1 MQPLLGVLALTA
13 AWMSEPRQ
21 STQDS
26 VTLAITDIAVVDV
39 VRGVALSHQTVLIS
53 GNRIVAIGAASD
65 TRAPRG
71 ARSLNARG
79 KFLIPGLWD
88 MHSHVT
94 MFGRTSLALYL
105 TQGVTGIRDMGAE
118 RFAAAKA
125 WRDSIA
131 AGQLLG
137 PRMRIASPIVEN
149 QRWLAAVKRMGEA
162 AGTPW
167 RMYERYGPA
176 SADEAVHW
184 VDSVVAL
191 GADHIKV
198 RNWPSPE
205 ISRAIVD
212 RARERGLQVVG
223 HGNEPFP
230 RTGVATL
237 EHGIWPPLQGSD
249 ATRDSLWRQLA
260 ANGVAMVPTLVTW
273 PIRLDPPDTVMA
285 KLNTGR
291 IPELQYVA
299 RQTREQWRDQ
309 MLELKQENPLDWKTI
324 YRGEMRNAAEMHRAG
339 MTLLAGTDIGAP
351 LLVPGFSLH
360 DELDL
365 LVSQAG
371 MTPVQALQAATILP
385 ARVMGLADSLSSV
398 TVGKVADLIVLDANP
413 LAAIGNTRRIHAVIT
428 NGRLLTRGDLDHMLA
443 AAEAAATAQA
453 TSYPL
458 ESAAGLRLYNV
469 VAEPATLQGKKGLR
483 LTLAP
488 GVPTGPAF
496 ARMEGLEFSD
506 GVIEVEVAGAPAPGA
521 PEGARGFVGIAFRLL
536 DDERTYDAF
545 YLRPTN
551 GRVEDQERRNHATQ
565 YISQP
570 DWTWSR
576 LRQETPGKYESYVD
590 LVPGEWT
597 KIRIEVRGDRARLFV
612 HDNSQPTLVVNDVK
626 SGVHAKG
633 AVALW
638 LDTGTIAHFRNL
650 VVTAEAD
657 TTRPQ

>member
-1 MQPLLGVLALTA
+1 MRPFLGVLALA
-13 AWMSEPRQ
+13 AASMSEPRQ

-26 VTLAITDIAVVDV
+26 VTLAITDVAVVDV
-39 VRGVALSHQTVLIS
+39 VRGVTLSKQTVLIS
-53 GNRIVAIGAASD
+53 GSRIVAMGAASN
-65 TRAPRG
+65 TRVPRG
-71 ARSLNARG
+71 AQSLNAAG

-94 MFGRTSLALYL
+94 AFGRTSLALYL
-105 TQGVTGIRDMGAE
+105 SQGVTGIRDMGAE
-118 RFAAAKA
+118 RFADAKA

-149 QRWLAAVKRMGEA
+149 QRWLAMVKRMGEA

-167 RMYERYGPA
+167 RLYERYGPT
-176 SADEAVHW
+176 SADEAVRW

-198 RNWPSPE
+198 RNWPSSE

-249 ATRDSLWRQLA
+249 AARDSLWRQPA

-273 PIRLDPPDTVMA
+273 PIRLDPPDTIIA
-285 KLNTGR
+285 KLNAGR
-291 IPELQYVA
+291 ITGLRYVP

-309 MLELKQENPLDWKTI
+309 LSELKQEDPMDWTTI

-339 MTLLAGTDIGAP
+339 ITLLAGTDIGAP
-351 LLVPGFSLH
+351 LLLPGFSLH

-371 MTPVQALQAATILP
+371 MTPLQALQAATIRS

-398 TVGKVADLIVLDANP
+398 TVGKIADLVVLDADP
-413 LAAIGNTRRIHAVIT
+413 LAAIGNARRIHAVIA
-428 NGRLLTRGDLDHMLA
+428 NGRLLTRGALDRMLA
-443 AAEAAATAQA
+443 TAEAEASAQA
-453 TSYPL
+453 THYPL
-458 ESAAGLRLYNV
+458 ESPVGLRLYNV
-469 VAEPATLQGKKGLR
+469 VAEPATLHGKRGLQ

-488 GVPTGPAF
+488 GVRTGPVF
-496 ARMEGLEFSD
+496 ARIEGLDFSN

-536 DDERTYDAF
+536 EDDRTYDAF

-551 GRVEDQERRNHATQ
+551 GRAEDQERRNHATQ

-576 LRQETPGKYESYVD
+576 LRQETPGKYEAYVD
-590 LVPGEWT
+590 LLPDRWT
-597 KIRIEVRGDRARLFV
+597 KIRIEVRGERARLYV
-612 HDNSQPTLVVNDVK
+612 HDQQQPAPIVHDVK
-626 SGVHAKG
+626 SGANRKG

-638 LDTGTIAHFRNL
+638 IGTGTVAHFRNL
-650 VVTAEAD
+650 IVTPESDSAR
-657 TTRPQ
+657 TK

>member
-1 MQPLLGVLALTA
+1 MRPLLGVLALTA
-13 AWMSEPRQ
+13 ASMSVLRQ
-21 STQDS
+21 STQVS
-26 VTLAITDIAVVDV
+26 ATLAISNVAVVDV
-39 VRGVALSHQTVLIS
+39 ARGVLLSNQTVLIS
-53 GNRIVAIGAASD
+53 GNRIVAIGPASKTLA
-65 TRAPRG
+65 TRSAQ
-71 ARSLNARG
+71 SLNATG

-94 MFGRTSLALYL
+94 AFGRTSLALYL

-118 RFAAAKA
+118 RFAVAKA

-167 RMYERYGPA
+167 RLYERYGPA
-176 SADEAVHW
+176 SADEAVRW

-237 EHGIWPPLQGSD
+237 EHGIWPPVQS
-249 ATRDSLWRQLA
+249 AAARDSLWRQLV

-273 PIRLDPPDTVMA
+273 PIRLDPPDTIIA
-285 KLNTGR
+285 ELNAGR
-291 IPELQYVA
+291 ISGLRYVPSET
-299 RQTREQWRDQ
+299 RQEWRDQ
-309 MLELKQENPLDWKTI
+309 MLELKQENPMDWKTI
-324 YRGEMRNAAEMHRAG
+324 YHDEMRNAAEMHRAG
-339 MTLLAGTDIGAP
+339 MTLLAGTDIGSP

-398 TVGKVADLIVLDANP
+398 AVGKVADPVVLDANP
-413 LAAIGNTRRIHAVIT
+413 LAAIGNTRRIHAVIA
-428 NGRLLTRGDLDHMLA
+428 NGRLLARDSLDRMLA
-443 AAEAAATAQA
+443 AAEAAASTQ
-453 TSYPL
+453 TQQYPL
-458 ESAAGLRLYNV
+458 ESSAGLRLYNV
-469 VAEPATLQGKKGLR
+469 VAEPDTLQGKRGLR

-488 GVPTGPAF
+488 GVRTGPAF
-496 ARMEGLEFSD
+496 ARIDALEF
-506 GVIEVEVAGAPAPGA
+506 GNGTIEVEVAGAPAPGA
-521 PEGARGFVGIAFRLL
+521 PEGARGFVGIAFRVL
-536 DDERTYDAF
+536 DDQKTYDAF

-551 GRVEDQERRNHATQ
+551 GRADDQERRNHATQ
-565 YISQP
+565 YISHP
-570 DWTWSR
+570 EWTWSR
-576 LRQETPGKYESYVD
+576 LREETPSKYEAYVD
-590 LVPGEWT
+590 LVTGAWT
-597 KIRIEVRGDRARLFV
+597 KIRIEVRGGRARLYV
-612 HDNSQPTLVVNDVK
+612 RDHEQPTLIVNDAM
-626 SGVHAKG
+626 SGDHGKG

-650 VVTAEAD
+650 VVT
-657 TTRPQ
+657 TN